1 MSKSLCLNIRYQK
14 LFESYIGPALNSMR
28 TPKLQRWTQWHVI
41 YLPRTR
47 HGQARGAEE
56 WGRRGLASVLL
67 SNKGLETCNLLFNEY
82 EATAQLQTDT
92 LHRNLWVPSGGNG
105 SGMGIRMGMGMGI
118 QGGGEGGST
127 MVNSWL
133 GLPLPLTALLG
144 NWGHAH
150 ILRHTLPHGWVIK
163 PCLRLSLATTHFHW
177 RNICSRLLPFKI
189 WLFRRDLETFQICC
203 HWHCLAKELE
213 EWLHCEK
220 YCGSTVERY
229 LTWPKCI
236 STNVHIEDES

>member
-82 EATAQLQTDT
+82 ESTAQLQTDT

-118 QGGGEGGST
+118 QGGGGGGST

-133 GLPLPLTALLG
+133 GCRCHWLLYWGIGDTHTHCGTHSLTDELLSHVCACL
-144 NWGHAH
+144 W
-150 ILRHTLPHGWVIK
+150 LPHIFIEEIFAVAFCLSKSGSSGVI
-163 PCLRLSLATTHFHW
+163 
-177 RNICSRLLPFKI
+177 
-189 WLFRRDLETFQICC
+189 
-203 HWHCLAKELE
+203 
-213 EWLHCEK
+213 
-220 YCGSTVERY
+220 
-229 LTWPKCI
+229 
-236 STNVHIEDES
+236 